1 MSAAEILHWLHQR
14 GIVVSRLCADS
25 RRVHPGDVFV
35 ALPGAT
41 VDGRDFILD
50 AVVRGA
56 AAVIADDT
64 GYSKVGAD
72 GMKSLSGT
80 ALIDIKPP
88 LLWVNGL
95 AGLCGELAAAA
106 YGHPSRTMWLAG
118 VTGTNGKTSVS
129 QWIAQAQLAL
139 GKTCAVIGT
148 LGNGMPGQLLASTNT
163 TPDALSLQAL
173 LADFRDQKIAACA
186 MEVSSIGLEQ
196 GRAAGCEFVVAIF
209 TNLTRDHL
217 DYHGDMA
224 SYAAAKAQLFAWPGL
239 RHAVINAD
247 DAFGRELATTQIPLV
262 SGTLYALDAANIP
275 ADWHGDVLLPQQL
288 RFGGTGIEFLL
299 RDVRFAVPVVGR
311 FNASN
316 VLAVIGAL
324 LSDGYALPDIA
335 RALGALTPPPGR
347 MEALGGNHEPLI
359 VIDYAHTPD
368 ALQQALQ
375 TLRATA
381 ATRGGKLVCVF
392 GCGGDRDPGK
402 RPQMGAIAEQVA
414 DVVWVTSDNPRSESP
429 VNIIEQILAGMRDAI
444 KQRRDVD
451 RGAAILRAV
460 GEAGEHD
467 VILIAGKG
475 HESYQEIQGVRTPF
489 SDIEHGKS
497 ALAARHS
504 EGVCA

>member
-1 MSAAEILHWLHQR
+1 VNAAAILHWLHER
-14 GIVVSRLCADS
+14 GIAVSHLCADS
-25 RRVHPGDVFV
+25 RRVRPGDVFV

-72 GMKSLSGT
+72 GT

-88 LLWVNGL
+88 LLWVSGL
-95 AGLCGELAAAA
+95 AAQCGELAAAA
-106 YGHPSRTMWLAG
+106 YGHPSRAMWLAG

-139 GKTCAVIGT
+139 GKSCAVIGT
-148 LGNGMPGQLLASTNT
+148 LGNGVFGALQASANT
-163 TPDALSLQAL
+163 TPDALSLHAL
-173 LADFRDQKIAACA
+173 LADFRDQKVTACA

-196 GRAAGCEFVVAIF
+196 GRASSCDFAVAIF

-224 SYAAAKAQLFAWPGL
+224 SYAASKAKLFAWPGL
-239 RHAVINAD
+239 RHAVVNGD
-247 DAFGRELATTQIPLV
+247 DVFGRELAANLPPATNA
-262 SGTLYALDAANIP
+262 TLYALDAANVP
-275 ADWHGDVLLPQQL
+275 ADWRGHLLVPQQL
-288 RFGGTGIEFLL
+288 SFGGAGIEFLL
-299 RDVRFAVPVVGR
+299 HGVPFAVPVVGR

-324 LSDGYALPDIA
+324 LSDGHALPDIA
-335 RALGALTPPPGR
+335 KALTTLTPPPGR

-359 VIDYAHTPD
+359 VVDYAHTPD

-375 TLRATA
+375 TLQATA
-381 ATRGGKLVCVF
+381 AARGGQLVCVF

-402 RPQMGAIAEQVA
+402 RPQMGAIAEQLA

-429 VNIIEQILAGMRDAI
+429 ANIIEQILAGMHGSA
-444 KQRRDVD
+444 KQHSEAD
-451 RGAAILRAV
+451 RGAAILGAV
-460 GEAGEHD
+460 RESDECD

-475 HESYQEIQGVRTPF
+475 HEPYQEVLGVRTPF
-489 SDIEHGKS
+489 SDREHGKS